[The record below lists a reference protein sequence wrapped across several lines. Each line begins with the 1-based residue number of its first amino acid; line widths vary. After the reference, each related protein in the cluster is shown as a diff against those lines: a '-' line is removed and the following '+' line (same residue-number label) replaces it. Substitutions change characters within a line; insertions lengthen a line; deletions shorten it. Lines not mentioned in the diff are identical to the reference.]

1 MHSQAAL
8 ILLYLLTN
16 NTPAYERFSETKCAR
31 IGQQIQRIHSQM
43 RAGYTAKRGVRLEAR
58 LRELKLKRARH
69 CR

>member
-1 MHSQAAL
+1 MHGQLTLVLLLL
-8 ILLYLLTN
+8 IAN
-16 NTPAYERFSETKCAR
+16 NAPTYERFSEAKCAR
-31 IGQQIQRIHSQM
+31 IDQQIQRIHSQM